1 MPIET
6 LESAPVEKVAN
17 LVTWSGV
24 VVATAGLVSKLMQLP
39 EGMPIKICGTGL
51 FMMAVGHS
59 VKMI

>member
-24 VVATAGLVSKLMQLP
+24 VVTTAGLVSKLMQLP
-39 EGMPIKICGTGL
+39 EGMPIQICGAGL